1 LIARWAFFKQK
12 EWNLRFEILTAVDVK
27 MVVCCVRWQDVWFVT
42 SRKILML
49 DGLWLESVGR
59 VVQWKETFWEDED
72 EVVTLKVKNLETS
85 GQL

>member
-1 LIARWAFFKQK
+1 
-12 EWNLRFEILTAVDVK
+12 
-27 MVVCCVRWQDVWFVT
+27 
-42 SRKILML
+42 ML